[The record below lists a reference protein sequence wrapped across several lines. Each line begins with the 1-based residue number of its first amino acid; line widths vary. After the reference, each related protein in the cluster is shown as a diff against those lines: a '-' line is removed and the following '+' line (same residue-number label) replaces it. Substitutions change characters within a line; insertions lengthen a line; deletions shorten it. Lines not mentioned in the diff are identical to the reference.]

1 MDAVR
6 IVAELSS
13 VPVPE
18 DLCSMCLEP
27 TGERYSLVFPRSKR
41 AARELGAVARFGR
54 CCWPK
59 VCWSLDRGHYT
70 VIEFAEERK
79 RA

>member
-1 MDAVR
+1 MVAVT
-6 IVAELSS
+6 VDPHAA
-13 VPVPE
+13 PVPE

-27 TGERYSLVFPRSKR
+27 HGERYSVVFPKDKR
-41 AARELGAVARFGR
+41 AARAIGASARFGR

-70 VIEFAEERK
+70 VIEFIEERG